1 MSADT
6 PGSHF
11 PVQHADDESRGAF
24 RGNTCHASHRGSSR
38 GAARPEPGPVRDSE
52 CQVFKK
58 FSSFKL
64 HSATRIEWLCTDTL
78 PCWIKLLVL
87 LKLPDCRMSPPCFLR
102 FLRSF
107 ACCRAHFRKASLRFC
122 SLRSSFIIFRPSCAD
137 TRIYAVLLSALA
149 LFIKQR
155 FLQFYSIPHFAFTY
169 YVQTVKYLQ
178 NKAVLSFKLHNY
190 LRAAIAWSAP
200 EW

>member
-1 MSADT
+1 MLPDNI
-6 PGSHF
+6 PF
-11 PVQHADDESRGAF
+11 PRRQLILPTRIFQRNMRMVKAVQLFVGILVMPIIEEVVVKQRPPDQIPFVTVDAKFSR
-24 RGNTCHASHRGSSR
+24 N
-38 GAARPEPGPVRDSE
+38 
-52 CQVFKK
+52 

-122 SLRSSFIIFRPSCAD
+122 SLRSSFVIFRPSCAD

-149 LFIKQR
+149 LFHKTA
-155 FLQFYSIPHFAFTY
+155 LFYSFIVYHILPLLTTY
-169 YVQTVKYLQ
+169 K
-178 NKAVLSFKLHNY
+178 
-190 LRAAIAWSAP
+190 P
-200 EW
+200 